1 MILSDPARTDL
12 TTGRLAEPTLA
23 VDNWRLE
30 GVRSGDAFDDICKCC
45 SVNGEGDPFTL
56 ETDLAAGELDAY
68 GEVLAGILTSDPS
81 ISVRGDVA
89 EQCWRIVTPI
99 LEAWKTGAVPLDE
112 YPAGSAGPAH
122 WH

>member
-1 MILSDPARTDL
+1 MKL
-12 TTGRLAEPTLA
+12 
-23 VDNWRLE
+23 
-30 GVRSGDAFDDICKCC
+30 DIN
-45 SVNGEGDPFTL
+45 VNGEGDPFTLETVSL